1 MSGRA
6 ALEPGLA
13 PSRYSRPVPVP
24 QRPVEGDAERRRGV
38 CGPLRP
44 SEMVSGSP
52 RRRGAAVPRG
62 AGPWAG
68 KRPEARTAWV
78 KEGVFVVVNIWGEG
92 AVFYS
97 FQCF

>member
-1 MSGRA
+1 M
-6 ALEPGLA
+6 L
-13 PSRYSRPVPVP
+13 VP

-52 RRRGAAVPRG
+52 RRGWGTAVPRG
-62 AGPWAG
+62 AGTWAG

-78 KEGVFVVVNIWGEG
+78 KEGFFVVVNIWGKG
-92 AVFYS
+92 AVFTHFSVFKYLTWNMRS
-97 FQCF
+97 KD